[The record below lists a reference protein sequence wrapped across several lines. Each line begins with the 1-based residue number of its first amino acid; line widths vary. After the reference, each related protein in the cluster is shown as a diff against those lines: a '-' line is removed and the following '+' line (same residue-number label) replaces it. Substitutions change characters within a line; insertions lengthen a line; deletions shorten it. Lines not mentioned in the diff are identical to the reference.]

1 MLKEQAFEIYE
12 YPLKDNKGKSYYGSY
27 TIIAGLKPCGFKG
40 ERKVSTFTAMVK
52 A

>member
-1 MLKEQAFEIYE
+1 MKEQVFDVYE
-12 YPLKDNKGKSYYGSY
+12 YPIKDNKGNTFVGSY

-40 ERKVSTFTAMVK
+40 EVKVETFTALVK